1 MSMLNEIYEKQ
12 YYQNISNRKKH
23 KIEKQMTRD
32 DWSDS
37 VIIDIEDDKK
47 EMSRVKWS
55 IKCGKNRCDCSIM

>member
-37 VIIDIEDDKK
+37 VIIDIEDNKK
-47 EMSRVKWS
+47 EMGKVKWS
-55 IKCGKNRCDCSIM
+55 IKCGKNRCDCNIM